1 MADKIK
7 PCVVCKHK
15 RRATIE
21 AALIRGQSVMSIS
34 SQYGIHRNTVTKH
47 KNLHMTFLLAQNDDA
62 MDKLRGE
69 QWLERIQKDMEMVD
83 KMIEACDRE
92 LQDPDNPDKYF
103 LGARSDEVFVSY
115 QEILDDGR
123 LLPTRKKA
131 SLQSLLQDIINADQH
146 SIHTLEIK
154 RADTRELLLK
164 AVSTLRDSF
173 KMVYDTQKAAFEFQE
188 KMMLMEKAREQAEKQ
203 GGSISL
209 VEELNTFSQKI
220 VIALDG
226 TNDLCKKTG
235 LD

>member
-1 MADKIK
+1 MAEKIK
-7 PCVVCKHK
+7 PCSVCKHK
-15 RRATIE
+15 KRATIE
-21 AALIRGQSVMSIS
+21 AALIRGQSLTSVAK
-34 SQYGIHRNTVTKH
+34 QYGFHRDTVTKH
-47 KNLHMTFLLAQNDDA
+47 KKLHMTFLLAQNDDA

-115 QEILDDGR
+115 QDISDGGR
-123 LLPTRKKA
+123 LLATRKKA
-131 SLQSLLQDIINADQH
+131 SLQSLLQDIKDADHH

-164 AVSTLRDSF
+164 SVSTLRDSF

-188 KMMLMEKAREQAEKQ
+188 KMMMMEKAREQAEKN
-203 GGSISL
+203 GGTISM

-220 VIALDG
+220 VIALNG
-226 TNDLCKKTG
+226 SGDLCKKTG